1 MILFPFQGLKERTI
15 EQPLFG
21 PDSVQSESNAVQTD
35 DSSSDAS
42 ESGSQ
47 VSVLRQAS
55 DALVNAVILPKIPLW
70 ESCYELSKDVMWVL
84 VAFSCPDHAIEKVTL
99 PEDISAVPKR
109 KVKGRILTF
118 TQSLQATIEERM
130 ATIEGQEAT
139 IRHLREQLEQ
149 NKVFPLCLC
158 SGWMVLE

>member
-21 PDSVQSESNAVQTD
+21 PDSVQSESNPVQTE

-84 VAFSCPDHAIEKVTL
+84 VAFSCPDHAIEKVDL
-99 PEDISAVPKR
+99 PDDISAVPKR
-109 KVKGRILTF
+109 KVKGRTV
-118 TQSLQATIEERM
+118 TT
-130 ATIEGQEAT
+130 
-139 IRHLREQLEQ
+139 
-149 NKVFPLCLC
+149 V
-158 SGWMVLE
+158 W